1 MIHPFEDQWRE
12 ITVDGQPTGWVR
24 TGIRDNG
31 VPGIVDAT
39 CPDKLDG
46 YVLPERAP
54 MQLVE
59 QRRLFVIEGAA

>member
-1 MIHPFEDQWRE
+1 MIHALTDQWRE

-24 TGIRDNG
+24 TGPRDNG
-31 VPGIVDAT
+31 VPGIVDAFA
-39 CPDKLDG
+39 PDELDG

-59 QRRLFVIEGAA
+59 QPRLFLIEGAA